1 MIKDCGLGRHNPD
14 EDGRICIDIL
24 KAKIENGASLSG
36 SSRFHRVDNFAGLG
50 VKNGE
55 FLADYDQVMGRIVDS
70 HSHDRESN
78 GARTCMA
85 IVDHGN
91 PGTWHGTPATVPMSL
106 CAYDVEV
113 FDGLLGALDRLPR
126 VCLMA
131 IDGVGG

>member
-1 MIKDCGLGRHNPD
+1 MTKC
-14 EDGRICIDIL
+14 
-24 KAKIENGASLSG
+24 
-36 SSRFHRVDNFAGLG
+36 
-50 VKNGE
+50 
-55 FLADYDQVMGRIVDS
+55 MGRIVDT

-113 FDGLLGALDRLPR
+113 LDGLLGALDRLPR

-131 IDGVGG
+131 IDGVGRLPLDVWPASQPCLPFFTICG

>member
-1 MIKDCGLGRHNPD
+1 
-14 EDGRICIDIL
+14 
-24 KAKIENGASLSG
+24 
-36 SSRFHRVDNFAGLG
+36 
-50 VKNGE
+50 
-55 FLADYDQVMGRIVDS
+55 
-70 HSHDRESN
+70 
-78 GARTCMA
+78 MA